1 MDAISNY
8 LNSQAVNNRSAEAAS
23 KVSNS
28 ISNVGANSTD
38 EELTEAVESFESY
51 MLEQVIKQVKKSVKP
66 EDENSSTSQMTE
78 FYMDS
83 TIQSLASTMVKEY
96 GGTLTQ
102 DLVNQMKRNY
112 GISNEAALMNNNE
125 DDATVTAKEAAA
137 AAENIKEE
145 E

>member
-8 LNSQAVNNRSAEAAS
+8 LNSQAVNNRSAAAAS

-125 DDATVTAKEAAA
+125 DDATVTAEEAAA
-137 AAENIKEE
+137 AVENIKEE

>member
-8 LNSQAVNNRSAEAAS
+8 LNSQAVNNRSTEAAS

-125 DDATVTAKEAAA
+125 DDATVTAEEAAA